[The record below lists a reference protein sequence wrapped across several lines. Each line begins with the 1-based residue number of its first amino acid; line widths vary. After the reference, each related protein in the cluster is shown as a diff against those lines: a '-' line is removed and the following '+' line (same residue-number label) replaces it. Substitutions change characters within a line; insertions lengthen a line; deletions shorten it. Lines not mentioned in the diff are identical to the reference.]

1 MLGIG
6 FGERDRD
13 SSTYLFERLVK
24 LAGLVE
30 LDIKGLQLR
39 LGLHHN

>member
-13 SSTYLFERLVK
+13 SSTDLFERLVE

-30 LDIKGLQLR
+30 LDIKGLRLR
-39 LGLHHN
+39 LRLHHN